1 MTIPVTIV
9 GHAIVAIMAILTV
22 LAIMARLDM
31 AMDMVVIG
39 VYAKSKKNVDQPW
52 KRNWKKC
59 IGWKVMAKKWAKKD
73 LTYLCYQEGL
83 TDNAARFHRDNGI
96 E

>member
-39 VYAKSKKNVDQPW
+39 VYVKSMKNVDHP
-52 KRNWKKC
+52 
-59 IGWKVMAKKWAKKD
+59 
-73 LTYLCYQEGL
+73 
-83 TDNAARFHRDNGI
+83 
-96 E
+96 